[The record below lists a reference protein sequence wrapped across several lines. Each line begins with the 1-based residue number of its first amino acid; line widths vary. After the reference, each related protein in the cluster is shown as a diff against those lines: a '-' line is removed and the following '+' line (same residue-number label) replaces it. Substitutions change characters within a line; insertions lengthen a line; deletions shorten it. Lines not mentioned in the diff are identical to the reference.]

1 MIPYRI
7 FSRLVVAMIVT
18 APIGTTAAAQTIA
31 ITGGKVYPV
40 SGPPIENGTVI
51 ITNGKITAV
60 GVNVP
65 IPAGAQRIDAAGK
78 IVTPGFVNS
87 STQLGVQE
95 VSAVNDTR
103 DMSARGRD
111 NIAAAFTVW
120 EGLNPNSV
128 MLAPAR
134 MEGITS
140 FVVIPTGGLVAGQAA
155 LADVVPGTTT
165 DMIIRA
171 PVAMVA
177 EVGDPLSVGLSSRG
191 EIIVKLRELLEDT
204 KFFRTHRDAFDR
216 AQSRPFAAS
225 RLDLQAM
232 IPVIEG
238 RLPLLITVDRASDI
252 DAAMR
257 IAHDYNVK
265 LIIGGG
271 AEAWMMA
278 DKLAAARIPVLTG
291 AMNNIPAGFA
301 ALGQRQENGG
311 LLRKAGGQVAL
322 IGNAGGGDE
331 EAFNVRNL
339 KQEAGNAVSYGMT
352 WDDALRAVTLAPAE
366 FFGAAD
372 RIGSLQPGREGNVVV
387 WSGDPFEFTTRV
399 EHVFVRGREYK
410 EKTRQDLLIER
421 YRNLPGTHNAPLPAL
436 FDCRRRTRPIRVSAY
451 CTWRPRVMQSPQ
463 PEKKAAFSTNAA
475 R

>member
-1 MIPYRI
+1 MISYAFSYR
-7 FSRLVVAMIVT
+7 LAVAAALT
-18 APIGTTAAAQTIA
+18 AMLAMPAAAQTIA

-51 ITNGKITAV
+51 ITNGRITAI
-60 GVNVP
+60 GANVAV
-65 IPAGAQRIDAAGK
+65 PAGARRIDATGK

-103 DMSARGRD
+103 DMSARGKD

-134 MEGITS
+134 KEGITS
-140 FVVIPTGGLVAGQAA
+140 FVVIPTGGLVSGQAA
-155 LADVVPGTTT
+155 LVDVVPGTTSE
-165 DMIIRA
+165 MIIRA

-177 EVGDPLSVGLSSRG
+177 EVGDPQQAGVNSRG
-191 EIIVKLRELLEDT
+191 ELIVKLRELLDDT
-204 KFFRTHRDAFDR
+204 KFFQTHRNAFDR
-216 AQSRPFAAS
+216 AETRPFAAS

-232 IPVIEG
+232 IPVVEG
-238 RLPLLITVDRASDI
+238 RLPLLITVDRVSDI

-257 IAHDYNVK
+257 LARDYGVK
-265 LIIGGG
+265 LVIGGG

-291 AMNNIPAGFA
+291 AMNNIPGGFA
-301 ALGQRQENGG
+301 ALGQRQENAG
-311 LLRKAGGQVAL
+311 LLRKAGVQVAL

-339 KQEAGNAVSYGMT
+339 KQEAGNAVAYGMT

-366 FFGAAD
+366 IFGVAD
-372 RIGSLQPGREGNVVV
+372 RVGSLQPGREGNVVV

-399 EHVFVRGREYK
+399 EHVFVRGREYND
-410 EKTRQDLLIER
+410 KTRQDMLMER
-421 YRNLPGTHNAPLPAL
+421 YKTLPGTHNNPP
-436 FDCRRRTRPIRVSAY
+436 
-451 CTWRPRVMQSPQ
+451 MQ
-463 PEKKAAFSTNAA
+463 
-475 R
+475 

>member
-1 MIPYRI
+1 MTSNKTLRVAAVVSATV
-7 FSRLVVAMIVT
+7 FS
-18 APIGTTAAAQTIA
+18 AALQAQTVA
-31 ITGGKVYPV
+31 ITGGKVYPI
-40 SGPPIENGTVI
+40 SGPPIENGTVV
-51 ITNGKITAV
+51 ITNGKIAAV
-60 GVNVP
+60 GANVA
-65 IPAGAQRIDAAGK
+65 IPGGAQRIDATGK

-95 VSAVNDTR
+95 ISAVQDTR
-103 DMSARGRD
+103 DASARGKD

-134 MEGITS
+134 KEGITS

-155 LADVVPGTTT
+155 LVDVVPGTTT

-177 EVGDPLSVGLSSRG
+177 EVGDPQTAGVTSRG
-191 EIIVKLRELLEDT
+191 ELIVKLRELLDDT
-204 KFFRTHRDAFDR
+204 RFFRTHRQAFER
-216 AQSRPFAAS
+216 AESRPFSAS
-225 RLDLQAM
+225 RLDLEAM

-238 RLPLLITVDRASDI
+238 RLPLMLTVDRESDI

-257 IAHDYNVK
+257 LARDFNVK
-265 LIIGGG
+265 LMIGGG

-278 DKLAAARIPVLTG
+278 DKLAAARVPVLTG

-301 ALGQRQENGG
+301 SLGQRQENAA
-311 LLRKAGGQVAL
+311 LLRKAGVQVAL

-339 KQEAGNAVSYGMT
+339 KQEAGNAVAYGMS
-352 WDDALRAVTLAPAE
+352 WDDALRAVTLSPAE
-366 FFGAAD
+366 IFGVAD
-372 RIGSLQPGREGNVVV
+372 RVGSLQVGREGNVVV

-399 EHVFVRGREYK
+399 EHVIVRGREFTG
-410 EKTRQDLLIER
+410 ERTRQDMLIDR
-421 YRNLPGTHNAPLPAL
+421 YKALPNRFNTPTG
-436 FDCRRRTRPIRVSAY
+436 R
-451 CTWRPRVMQSPQ
+451 
-463 PEKKAAFSTNAA
+463 
-475 R
+475 

>member
-1 MIPYRI
+1 MM
-7 FSRLVVAMIVT
+7 AMPV
-18 APIGTTAAAQTIA
+18 AAQTVA

-40 SGPPIENGTVI
+40 SGPPIENGTVV
-51 ITNGKITAV
+51 ITNGKIAAV
-60 GVNVP
+60 GANVT
-65 IPAGAQRIDAAGK
+65 IPAGAQRIDATGK

-95 VSAVNDTR
+95 VAAVNDTR
-103 DMSARGRD
+103 DMSARGKD

-134 MEGITS
+134 KEGITS

-155 LADVVPGTTT
+155 LVDVVPGTTT

-177 EVGDPLSVGLSSRG
+177 EVGDPLSVGLGSRG

-204 KFFRTHRDAFDR
+204 KFFQTHRDAFDR
-216 AQSRPFAAS
+216 AQTRPFAAS
-225 RLDLQAM
+225 RLDLEAM

-238 RLPLLITVDRASDI
+238 KLPLLITVDRASDI

-257 IAHDYNVK
+257 LARDYNVK
-265 LIIGGG
+265 LMIGGG

-301 ALGQRQENGG
+301 ALGQRQENAG
-311 LLRKAGGQVAL
+311 LLRKAGVPVAL

-366 FFGAAD
+366 FFGASD
-372 RIGSLQPGREGNVVV
+372 RVGSLQPGREGNVVV
-387 WSGDPFEFTTRV
+387 WSGDPFEFTTRA
-399 EHVFVRGREYK
+399 EHVFVRGREYND
-410 EKTRQDLLIER
+410 KTRQDLLIER
-421 YRNLPGTHNAPLPAL
+421 YRNLPNTHNNPP
-436 FDCRRRTRPIRVSAY
+436 
-451 CTWRPRVMQSPQ
+451 M
-463 PEKKAAFSTNAA
+463 
-475 R
+475 

>member
-1 MIPYRI
+1 MTSYTLIVRALLAAT
-7 FSRLVVAMIVT
+7 FAVASARAT
-18 APIGTTAAAQTIA
+18 LAQTIA

-40 SGPPIENGTVI
+40 SGPVIENGTVV
-51 ITNGKITAV
+51 ITNGKISAV
-60 GVNVP
+60 GANVP
-65 IPAGAQRIDAAGK
+65 IPAGAQRIDATGK

-95 VSAVNDTR
+95 IAAVSNTQDA
-103 DMSARGRD
+103 SARGRD

-128 MLAPAR
+128 LLAPAR
-134 MEGITS
+134 KEGITS
-140 FVVIPTGGLVAGQAA
+140 FVIIPTGGLVAGQAA
-155 LADVVPGTTT
+155 LVDVVPGTTT

-177 EVGDPLSVGLSSRG
+177 EIGDPQSAGLGSRG
-191 EIIVKLRELLEDT
+191 ELIVKLRELLEDT
-204 KFFRTHRDAFDR
+204 KYFQAHRDAFDR
-216 AQSRPFAAS
+216 AQTRPFSAS

-232 IPVIEG
+232 IPVVEG
-238 RLPLLITVDRASDI
+238 RLPLLVTVDRESDI
-252 DAAMR
+252 DASIRMAR
-257 IAHDYNVK
+257 DYNIK

-278 DKLAAARIPVLTG
+278 DKLAAARVPVLTG

-301 ALGQRQENGG
+301 ALGQRQENPG
-311 LLRKAGGQVAL
+311 LLRKAGVGVAL

-352 WDDALRAVTLAPAE
+352 WDDALRSVTLAPAE

-372 RIGSLQPGREGNVVV
+372 RVGSLQPGREGNVVV
-387 WSGDPFEFTTRV
+387 WSGDPFEFTTRA
-399 EHVFVRGREYK
+399 EHVFVRGREYN

-421 YRNLPGTHNAPLPAL
+421 YRNMPGSHNTP
-436 FDCRRRTRPIRVSAY
+436 
-451 CTWRPRVMQSPQ
+451 SP
-463 PEKKAAFSTNAA
+463 
-475 R
+475 